1 MQRTMIDMYEYKIFK
16 ARSDSTANMNALLE
30 ELSKE
35 GWEPV
40 QVSNGSVLARRTKTK
55 TLND

>member
-1 MQRTMIDMYEYKIFK
+1 MYEYKIFK
-16 ARSDSTANMNALLE
+16 AESDSVADMNALLE

-40 QVSNGSVLARRTKTK
+40 QVSNGFRGSASVLARRTKT
-55 TLND
+55 LND